1 MLWKGPCFASI
12 KCFIQIDSLGRDCL
26 AKDAVDVDGLSM
38 VDDLCDDAIK
48 CIYII
53 NVKIESRN
61 LIFSKPNLLSYMLER
76 NKKSHDDHTIR
87 KMKTAVYLG
96 DILNQEVTIDDTIA

>member
-38 VDDLCDDAIK
+38 VDDLSVLLLFVMMQS
-48 CIYII
+48 
-53 NVKIESRN
+53 NVFI
-61 LIFSKPNLLSYMLER
+61 
-76 NKKSHDDHTIR
+76 
-87 KMKTAVYLG
+87 
-96 DILNQEVTIDDTIA
+96 